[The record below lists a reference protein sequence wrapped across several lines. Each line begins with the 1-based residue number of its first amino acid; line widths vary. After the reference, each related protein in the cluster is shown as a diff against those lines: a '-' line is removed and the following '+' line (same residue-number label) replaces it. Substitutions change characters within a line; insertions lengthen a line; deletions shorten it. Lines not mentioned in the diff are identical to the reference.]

1 MSCRGSVLSRQRF
14 KEAGPRPLG
23 MVYKDGQGEKGRR
36 AEYRLFP
43 RERVAQRYP
52 IGDPVE
58 HEERG
63 VRKRANG
70 GIITL
75 SATNSSVMVP

>member
-23 MVYKDGQGEKGRR
+23 MVYKDDQGEKGRR

-43 RERVAQRYP
+43 RERVAQR
-52 IGDPVE
+52 
-58 HEERG
+58 
-63 VRKRANG
+63 
-70 GIITL
+70 
-75 SATNSSVMVP
+75 